1 MQRSEQIV
9 LYSSES
15 NLPER
20 AAFFFRLI
28 EIFLEKFFHYLLSRC
43 RLIKACLLTE
53 PVKLVIYIRR
63 KFYVQ
68 VPGVLLFPG
77 HISSPYLLVA
87 CTFSWYSRINQAT
100 QAASSVSLIGMP

>member
-1 MQRSEQIV
+1 MTT
-9 LYSSES
+9 LF
-15 NLPER
+15 LW
-20 AAFFFRLI
+20 LI
-28 EIFLEKFFHYLLSRC
+28 EIFLKEPFHYYLSRSG
-43 RLIKACLLTE
+43 LIKIGLLTE
-53 PVKLVIYIRR
+53 SVKLVIYIRR

-68 VPGVLLFPG
+68 VPGVLLFPR